1 MAPPCP
7 DTCRQALQGRGSL
20 VLLSIGLAKF
30 LAVTARPSGSLPAL
44 LRAARGPPPSS
55 PGQSSLIPQA
65 SAGTTCRVQVPPGA
79 ALDFPLRPPHFSGP
93 APRGWPGSHGPDL
106 RPVPR
111 SPRLA
116 SAPHVLLPFKSCNNK
131 EVGFCPILPT
141 LQIPKQRHSV
151 TTSLPRGHTV
161 HQLAELGPGTLKVGL
176 QRPHALPSGHI
187 TQGGGGQSTERH
199 RALPGSLGEP
209 GPGIA
214 EPDASSLKPPRP

>member
-1 MAPPCP
+1 M
-7 DTCRQALQGRGSL
+7 
-20 VLLSIGLAKF
+20 VLLDIGLAEF
-30 LAVTARPSGSLPAL
+30 LAGTARPSGSLPAL

-65 SAGTTCRVQVPPGA
+65 SAETTCRVQVPPGA
-79 ALDFPLRPPHFSGP
+79 ALDFSSAALTSRPMVASTRGP

-141 LQIPKQRHSV
+141 LQIPKLRHSV
-151 TTSLPRGHTV
+151 TTLLPRGHTV

-176 QRPHALPSGHI
+176 QRPHALPAGHT

-209 GPGIA
+209 GPGTA